1 MKVHQDMG
9 EIFKIAQEL
18 FLQLYSGS
26 RLSLRLVGV
35 KVSDLVRNRPLSL
48 FEPYSERRE
57 KLGAAVDQVRE
68 KYGRSLP
75 PSWWS
80 LAWATIFV

>member
-1 MKVHQDMG
+1 MPRQEMG
-9 EIFKIAQEL
+9 EIFRIAQEL

-35 KVSDLVRNRPLSL
+35 KVSDLVRDRPLSL

-57 KLGAAVDQVRE
+57 RMLGNLYTLERDRGFVLKTA
-68 KYGRSLP
+68 SL
-75 PSWWS
+75 
-80 LAWATIFV
+80 TK